1 MVHATVYRLWK
12 TAVFPVDAYEYRT
25 LSKAHAFAGVGFWCG
40 LVEDMR
46 QVYLPKART
55 WICRDGDRVV
65 GFACLVGEGEL
76 AALFVDPERQC
87 EGIGTELLNWAKDHS
102 KGLLTVGVYEEN
114 PRALQFY
121 KRSGFEEI
129 GSLEDELT
137 GSREYRLEWKRPRPS

>member
-1 MVHATVYRLWK
+1 MNIEHYQSK
-12 TAVFPVDAYEYRT
+12 DEEAVLNIWQKASEQ
-25 LSKAHAFAGVGFWCG
+25 AHAFAGVGFWCG

-55 WICRDGDRVV
+55 WICRDGDRVM

-87 EGIGTELLNWAKDHS
+87 EGIGTALLNWVKDHS
-102 KGLLTVGVYEEN
+102 KGVLTVGVYEEN
-114 PRALQFY
+114 PRAWQFY

-129 GSLEDELT
+129 GSREDELT

>member
-1 MVHATVYRLWK
+1 MNIEHYQSK
-12 TAVFPVDAYEYRT
+12 DEEAVLNIWLKASEQ
-25 LSKAHAFAGVGFWCG
+25 AHAFAGVGFWCG

-55 WICRDGDRVV
+55 WICRDGDRVM

-87 EGIGTELLNWAKDHS
+87 EGIGTA
-102 KGLLTVGVYEEN
+102 LLTVGVYEEN
-114 PRALQFY
+114 PRAWQFY

-129 GSLEDELT
+129 GSREDELT

>member
-1 MVHATVYRLWK
+1 MNIEHYQSK
-12 TAVFPVDAYEYRT
+12 DEEAVLNIWLKASEQ
-25 LSKAHAFAGVGFWCG
+25 AHAFAGVGFWCG
-40 LVEDMR
+40 LV
-46 QVYLPKART
+46 VYLPKART

-87 EGIGTELLNWAKDHS
+87 EGIGTALLNWVKDHS
-102 KGLLTVGVYEEN
+102 KGVLTVGVYEEN
-114 PRALQFY
+114 PRAWQFY

-129 GSLEDELT
+129 GSREDELA